1 MKEKLSTGK
10 NSAINENLNFIN
22 FEELDLLCYRKLDS
36 MLGKLPVRSCN
47 LELIGWCSALY
58 MDSINDKY
66 LL

>member
-47 LELIGWCSALY
+47 LELIG
-58 MDSINDKY
+58 
-66 LL
+66 